1 MMKRIISLTL
11 VVLMIAAMF
20 VGCGSSSL
28 EGTYKIKSINGKD
41 LMSYFREQIAEMGGE
56 DTEITDADVESF
68 LKLMGI
74 ENVDEFVTFTFA
86 SDGTLKA
93 SVIGEEVTGTW
104 TLDGEKLT
112 MTIDGDDQTAT
123 FKNGEIAVN
132 EEGMNMVLGK

>member
-41 LMSYFREQIAEMGGE
+41 VMSFFREQIAESGEE

-68 LKLMGI
+68 LKMMGI
-74 ENVDEFVTFTFA
+74 ENVDEFVTITFA

-93 SVIGEEVTGTW
+93 SAIGEEETGTW

-123 FKNGEIAVN
+123 FKNGEITVDM
-132 EEGMNMVLGK
+132 EGMNMVLGK